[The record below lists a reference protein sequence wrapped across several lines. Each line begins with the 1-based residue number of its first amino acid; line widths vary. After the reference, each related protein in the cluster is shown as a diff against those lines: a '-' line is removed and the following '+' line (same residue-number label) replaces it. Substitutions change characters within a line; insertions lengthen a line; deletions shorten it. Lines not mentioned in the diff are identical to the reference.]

1 MRYLLCLLVTC
12 FFTVAAAQE
21 LPVQKYT
28 NRNGLGNSIV
38 YRITQT
44 QDGVLWFSTDDGL
57 TRYDGSVFTNYS
69 TKDGLQSSF
78 IFGTLETDSSLLVC
92 SYGAGVINFL
102 GDTCY
107 RLNSY
112 NDQLKYPID
121 LFRNKA
127 GLWSIDRNGIVYHF
141 EGSSF
146 ERVPTPEMG
155 NCITTKVLE
164 ISSGD
169 ILITTCSYLSRYV
182 GGNELEKLVIPG
194 LPVKAFHSLL
204 ELKDHTILVT
214 TDSALYAISPQMT
227 NARQLMKGNFKQHW
241 ESLLQ
246 DHEGNVW
253 VCTLS
258 GELWL
263 FSEDLKRKKRVFQ
276 NIIINDLFEDSD
288 NNIWL
293 ATYGQGVWCI
303 PNLHV
308 HAYTIDRMAVTDLVL
323 DKRYHRV
330 IISDLSQGT
339 VVLDKGLVTDATGSN
354 LPAVL
359 HKRASAAMLCTDDEY
374 IICDSKTQLFRQR
387 KNRIDSLKLRN
398 VVAAVYKD
406 AEGYYWTGVRNGT
419 GLIRIHPDFKQRTP
433 FEQFKGVTVRSIAG
447 DAKGRILAGTNNGLF
462 LQSGTAWKRFGRVNG
477 LPNDYVN
484 VVFFDQKNNCHWIGT
499 NAGVCLLQQGEKITG
514 FNDPLSKL
522 RCNAIVCDRQNNVW
536 MATPAGLVRYAQGI
550 FSLFGEKDGMPSDIF
565 KLCYDEDED
574 KLYMLVSN
582 QIYEIAVA
590 QFIQQQ
596 SKRIPAVTVNAIMA
610 DGNSMPRSKG
620 MNRFL
625 HAPEYVAMKISL
637 PVFKNAAAWSVY
649 SRIDGREWRLEE
661 KKNELLFTKLP
672 FGHFNIELKVVNKD
686 LRTSTVVIV
695 PFDNPKPFYWRFW
708 FLLLAGC
715 TLMLPG
721 ILVTRYI
728 TRRINRRKEQTLL
741 AGQQRLELEQK
752 ALLNML
758 NPHFMNNA
766 LNSIQ
771 AFVTR
776 NDQRTTLNYLSQ
788 FAKLMRVNL
797 ELLETNTI
805 TLEKEL
811 QNVALYLTFEKL
823 RFSNNL
829 TYTIELHPDIKANEL
844 MMPSLVLQPFVE
856 NAIWHGILPAR
867 KPGCVSIRVLRK
879 EHSLYI
885 FIEDDGIGLTAS
897 RKRKE
902 TEKADKPSRG
912 LKIIQGRFALLNK
925 SSKAY
930 AFTIQDKQEMGYSQ
944 TGTSV
949 EIILP
954 YIHID

>member
-1 MRYLLCLLVTC
+1 MRYLLCLWVTF
-12 FFTVAAAQE
+12 FFTAVAAQE

-28 NRNGLGNSIV
+28 TRNGLGNSIV

-44 QDGVLWFSTDDGL
+44 HDGVLWFSTDDGL

-92 SYGAGVINFL
+92 SYGAGVVNFL
-102 GDTCY
+102 ADTCY
-107 RLNSY
+107 RLSSD
-112 NDQLKYPID
+112 NDELKYPID

-127 GLWSIDRNGIVYHF
+127 GLWSVDRNGILYRF
-141 EGSSF
+141 EESRF
-146 ERVPTPEMG
+146 KRFPTPEMG
-155 NCITTKVLE
+155 KCLTTKVLE
-164 ISSGD
+164 TSSGD
-169 ILITTCSYLSRYV
+169 ILMTTCGYLRRYV
-182 GGNELEKLVIPG
+182 AGNKLQKLSIPG
-194 LPVKAFHSLL
+194 LPVKMFFSLL
-204 ELKDHTILVT
+204 ELKDRRMLVT
-214 TDSALYAISPQMT
+214 TDSTLYAISSQMN
-227 NARQLMKGNFKQHW
+227 NACEVMKGNFNHHRK
-241 ESLLQ
+241 SLLQ
-246 DHEGNVW
+246 DHEGNIW
-253 VCTLS
+253 VITLS

-263 FSEDLKRKKRVFQ
+263 FSENLKKKKQLFQ
-276 NIIINDLFEDSD
+276 NVIINDIFEDSD

-303 PNLHV
+303 PNLYV
-308 HAYTIDRMAVTDLVL
+308 HAYTIGRMAVTDLVL
-323 DKRYHRV
+323 DKKYHRV
-330 IISDLSQGT
+330 VISDLSQGT
-339 VVLDKGLVTDATGSN
+339 VMLNNGLVTQATSSN

-359 HKRASAAMLCTDDEY
+359 HKPASAAVLCTDDEY
-374 IICDSKTQLFRQR
+374 IICRSKTQLFRQR
-387 KNRIDSLKLRN
+387 KNRIDSLTLRN
-398 VVAAVYKD
+398 IVAAVYKD
-406 AEGYYWTGVRNGT
+406 ADGYYWAGLRNGT
-419 GLIRIHPDFKQRTP
+419 GLLRIHPDFKQFTP
-433 FEQFKGVTVRSIAG
+433 FKQFIGYTVRSIAA
-447 DAKGRILAGTNNGLF
+447 DANGGIVAGTNNGLF
-462 LQSGTAWKRFGRVNG
+462 LQSGTAWKRLGQVNG
-477 LPNDYVN
+477 LPDDYVN
-484 VVFFDQKNNCHWIGT
+484 VVFFDRKNNCYWIGT
-499 NAGVCLLQQGEKITG
+499 NAGVCLLQQGGKITG

-536 MATPAGLVRYAQGI
+536 MATSAGLVRYAQGI
-550 FSLFGEKDGMPSDIF
+550 FSLFGEKDGMPSDVF
-565 KLCYDEDED
+565 KLCYYEEED

-596 SKRIPAVTVNAIMA
+596 SKRIPTVTVNAIMA
-610 DGNSMPRSKG
+610 DGGSMPRSG
-620 MNRFL
+620 GINRFS
-625 HAPEYVAMKISL
+625 HTPEYVTLKISL
-637 PVFKNAAAWSVY
+637 PVFKNGGAWNVY
-649 SRIDGREWRLEE
+649 SRIHGREWRLEE

-672 FGHFNIELKVVNKD
+672 FGNFNIELKVVNKD
-686 LRTSTVVIV
+686 LRTSAVVIV

-728 TRRINRRKEQTLL
+728 TRRINRRKEQSLL

-829 TYTIELHPDIKANEL
+829 TYTIELDPDIKADEL

-867 KPGCVSIRVLRK
+867 KQGCVSIRVLRK
-879 EHSLYI
+879 EHSLHI

-897 RKRKE
+897 RNRRE
-902 TEKADKPSRG
+902 AEKPEKPSRG

-930 AFTIQDKQEMGYSQ
+930 AFTIQDKQQMGYSQ

-954 YIHID
+954 YTRIE